1 MLLSY
6 LFTSIIV
13 GLGGLIATLLFIP
26 KLNGV
31 IRFKKLMDEPNARSS
46 HLNATPNLG
55 GISFYVVIMLSFY
68 FLAPF
73 DHTDIT
79 ISLIPGLT
87 IIFILG
93 LKDDLIVLAP
103 LTKLIGQLLA
113 ALFLVFHYRF
123 SIESLHGFMGIQE
136 MTQVVAMPLAVLIMI
151 AVMNAINLIDGIDGL
166 AATISLIIFTMF
178 GYSFYLTNKP
188 YLVLLCI
195 TMIGTLVGFLYYN
208 LNKKCEKKTFMGDTG
223 SMILGF
229 LIAALSIRFLAM
241 DSTSLKALPLNIENL
256 PIVVVVILIVP
267 FFDTG
272 RVFILRIMK
281 KKSPFQPDRNHIH
294 HILIDRLKISHR
306 RASFFIGLTHFG
318 IVLLFGYLAVN
329 TSQGEL
335 LIVFALVIL
344 AAIIF
349 FFLLN
354 NPDYLRLTKK
364 KTMKYFQN
372 KNNKS

>member
-13 GLGGLIATLLFIP
+13 GLGALIATLLFIP

-31 IRFKKLMDEPNARSS
+31 IRFKKLMDQPNARSS

-73 DHTDIT
+73 DDTDIT

-113 ALFLVFHYRF
+113 AVFLVFHYRF
-123 SIESLHGFMGIQE
+123 SIESLHGFMGIEE
-136 MTQVVAMPLAVLIMI
+136 MTQVIAMPLAVLIMI

-178 GYSFYLTNKP
+178 GYAFHLTNNP
-188 YLVLLCI
+188 YLVLICI

-229 LIAALSIRFLAM
+229 LIAALSIRFLAL

>member
-1 MLLSY
+1 
-6 LFTSIIV
+6 
-13 GLGGLIATLLFIP
+13 
-26 KLNGV
+26 
-31 IRFKKLMDEPNARSS
+31 
-46 HLNATPNLG
+46 
-55 GISFYVVIMLSFY
+55 MLSFY

-73 DHTDIT
+73 DDTDIT

-113 ALFLVFHYRF
+113 AVFLVFHYRF
-123 SIESLHGFMGIQE
+123 SIESLHGFMGIEE
-136 MTQVVAMPLAVLIMI
+136 MTQVIAMPLAVLIMI

-178 GYSFYLTNKP
+178 GYAFHLTNNP

-229 LIAALSIRFLAM
+229 LIAALSIRFLAL
-241 DSTSLKALPLNIENL
+241 DSTSLKALPINIENL